1 MPYITVGSDWL
12 KGGFLTCLPP
22 LRPVRRYWYNRERI
36 RLVKGVQNEKE

>member
-22 LRPVRRYWYNRERI
+22 LRLIGGIGIIGTEF
-36 RLVKGVQNEKE
+36 E